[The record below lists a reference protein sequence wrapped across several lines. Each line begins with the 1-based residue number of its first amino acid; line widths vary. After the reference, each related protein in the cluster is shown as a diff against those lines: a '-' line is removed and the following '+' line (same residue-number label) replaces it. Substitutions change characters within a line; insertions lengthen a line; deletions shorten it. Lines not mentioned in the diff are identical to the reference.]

1 MNRSLHFSALLL
13 AALAACGEDLTCRD
27 DQIACG
33 DACTNVATDPAN
45 CGACGRACG
54 PGQSCLAGSC
64 FCPWETTCDEAC
76 VDFASDPGH
85 CGTCDNACAGSLLCT
100 TDDEGQTACAA
111 SCAGTGQTACGRAC
125 VDLRTHRQNCGA
137 CGRSCGTNERC
148 DAGRCL
154 ADLYL
159 ACFNSDDVRLATTSL
174 QPAGLPLAIA
184 PGPVGF
190 AWIGD
195 ALFVASARPGGVETL
210 SAVRFDLPGTRVS
223 RVLETSVT
231 TPDIQYLAA
240 HDGLLYIAHASVGSL
255 LVATPDGRRVDE
267 MRLAPVGDPNPNPV
281 GMAFHGDKAYVA
293 LNESG
298 EVVVLDVSGA
308 AACARGERS
317 PPCLSESARIDVQPL
332 ASEGAL
338 ARPSRVAIAGGR
350 AYVTLWNLDAFF
362 APPADSSGRLAVIDT
377 ATDAL
382 DPDVADQG
390 VTGLLDLGPTCL
402 NPAGA
407 AVLGTTLYVS
417 CGAFVFD
424 ASWNAVIAGSGIV
437 QIELSGE
444 APVLGE
450 LVAMEDDEAPGTLAF
465 CGGAGYVADR
475 NSGRVFPFDPVLG
488 TVGTGVALCPESNGF
503 AYVSDIACGP

>member
-1 MNRSLHFSALLL
+1 
-13 AALAACGEDLTCRD
+13 
-27 DQIACG
+27 
-33 DACTNVATDPAN
+33 
-45 CGACGRACG
+45 
-54 PGQSCLAGSC
+54 
-64 FCPWETTCDEAC
+64 
-76 VDFASDPGH
+76 
-85 CGTCDNACAGSLLCT
+85 
-100 TDDEGQTACAA
+100 
-111 SCAGTGQTACGRAC
+111 
-125 VDLRTHRQNCGA
+125 
-137 CGRSCGTNERC
+137 
-148 DAGRCL
+148 
-154 ADLYL
+154 
-159 ACFNSDDVRLATTSL
+159 
-174 QPAGLPLAIA
+174 
-184 PGPVGF
+184 VGF

-210 SAVRFDLPGTRVS
+210 SAVHFDLPGTRVS

-267 MRLAPVGDPNPNPV
+267 MRLAPVGDPNPNPA
-281 GMAFHGDKAYVA
+281 GMAFDGDKAYVA

-350 AYVTLWNLDAFF
+350 AYVTLWNLDPFW
-362 APPADSSGRLAVIDT
+362 APPADTSGRLAVIDT
-377 ATDAL
+377 STDAL
-382 DPDVADQG
+382 DPSVADGG
-390 VTGLLDLGPTCL
+390 VTGLLDLGECL

-407 AVLGTTLYVS
+407 TVLGDTLFVT
-417 CGAFVFD
+417 CGAF
-424 ASWNAVIAGSGIV
+424 AYPIIEGSGIV
-437 QIELSGE
+437 QIDLSGDVP
-444 APVLGE
+444 ALGRFIPM
-450 LVAMEDDEAPGTLAF
+450 ADDEAPGTLAF
-465 CGGAGYVADR
+465 CGGAGYVGDR
-475 NSGRVFPFDPVLG
+475 NSGKVFAFDPVLG